1 MTWIKENKLFVTSII
16 VFAGFLVFLAILF
29 VDMIDKKVVS
39 SEPVVAKE
47 ATTSTESQNSEP
59 QEKTEASEVSEAQEV
74 AVSTPTENPFGG
86 QNTTLTEE
94 EILNFMHGMSHQKVI
109 AEEKWIYYEITND
122 RIQFLLHVVKNGN
135 YENSDDY
142 VDILNRWAKEDFSDA
157 DKDHNRIW
165 DLQGG
170 TVGKATGVMSPKEE
184 QEYLEKY
191 KGSIK

>member
-1 MTWIKENKLFVTSII
+1 MTWIKENKLFFTSII
-16 VFAGFLVFLAILF
+16 VFAGFLVFLAVLF
-29 VDMIDKKVVS
+29 VDMIDKKAVS

-47 ATTSTESQNSEP
+47 AATTTESQNLEKK
-59 QEKTEASEVSEAQEV
+59 EKTEASEEQEP

-86 QNTTLTEE
+86 QFTTLTEE

-109 AEEKWIYYEITND
+109 AEEKWIYYEMTNE

-142 VDILNRWAKEDFSDA
+142 LDILNRWAKEDFSDA

-165 DLQGG
+165 NLQGG

-184 QEYLEKY
+184 QEYLDKY

>member
-1 MTWIKENKLFVTSII
+1 MTWIKENKLFFTSII

-47 ATTSTESQNSEP
+47 AATTTELQNVKK
-59 QEKTEASEVSEAQEV
+59 QEKTEASEAQEPV
-74 AVSTPTENPFGG
+74 VSTPTENPFGG
-86 QNTTLTEE
+86 QYTTLTEE

-109 AEEKWIYYEITND
+109 AEEKWIYYEMTNE

-142 VDILNRWAKEDFSDA
+142 LDILNRWAKEDFSDA

-170 TVGKATGVMSPKEE
+170 TVGKATGVMSLKEE

-191 KGSIK
+191 KESIK

>member
-1 MTWIKENKLFVTSII
+1 MTWIKENKLFFTSII

-29 VDMIDKKVVS
+29 VDMIDKKAVS

-47 ATTSTESQNSEP
+47 AATTTELQNVEK
-59 QEKTEASEVSEAQEV
+59 QEKTEASEAQEPV
-74 AVSTPTENPFGG
+74 VSTPTENPFGG
-86 QNTTLTEE
+86 QYTTLTEE

-109 AEEKWIYYEITND
+109 AEEKWIYYEMTNE

-142 VDILNRWAKEDFSDA
+142 LDILNRWAKEDFSDA

-170 TVGKATGVMSPKEE
+170 TVGKATGVMSLKEE

-191 KGSIK
+191 KESIK

>member
-1 MTWIKENKLFVTSII
+1 MTWIKENKLFFTSII

-29 VDMIDKKVVS
+29 VDMIDKKAIS

-47 ATTSTESQNSEP
+47 AATTTESQNVEK
-59 QEKTEASEVSEAQEV
+59 QEKTEASEAQEP

-86 QNTTLTEE
+86 QYTTLTEE

-109 AEEKWIYYEITND
+109 AEEKWIYYEMTNE

-142 VDILNRWAKEDFSDA
+142 LDILNRWAKEDFSDA

-191 KGSIK
+191 KESMK

>member
-16 VFAGFLVFLAILF
+16 LFAGFLVFLAILF
-29 VDMIDKKVVS
+29 VDMIDKKAVS

-47 ATTSTESQNSEP
+47 AATTTELQNVEK
-59 QEKTEASEVSEAQEV
+59 QEKTEASEAQEPV
-74 AVSTPTENPFGG
+74 VSTPTENPFGG
-86 QNTTLTEE
+86 QYTTLTEE

-109 AEEKWIYYEITND
+109 AEEKWIYYEMTNE

-142 VDILNRWAKEDFSDA
+142 LDILNRWAKEDFSDA

-170 TVGKATGVMSPKEE
+170 TVGKATGVMSLKEE

-191 KGSIK
+191 KESIK

>member
-1 MTWIKENKLFVTSII
+1 MTWIKENKLFFSSII
-16 VFAGFLVFLAILF
+16 VFAGFLVFLAVLF
-29 VDMIDKKVVS
+29 VDMIDKKAVS

-47 ATTSTESQNSEP
+47 AATTTESQNLEKK
-59 QEKTEASEVSEAQEV
+59 EKTEALEAQEP

-86 QNTTLTEE
+86 QFTTLTEE

-109 AEEKWIYYEITND
+109 AEEKWIYYEMTNE
-122 RIQFLLHVVKNGN
+122 RIQFLLQVVKNGN

-142 VDILNRWAKEDFSDA
+142 LDILNRWAKEDFSDA

-165 DLQGG
+165 NLQGG

-184 QEYLEKY
+184 QEYLDKY